1 MKRRERVLD
10 GIEIGADLE
19 PLGGVAEE
27 VVGGEEGGEDG
38 GEFGAVFEQP
48 IAFENAG
55 GDDGGG

>member
-1 MKRRERVLD
+1 M
-10 GIEIGADLE
+10 E
-19 PLGGVAEE
+19 PVGWVAEE